1 MTFYREGG
9 LSSVSTLVLG
19 NWMIKEKT
27 EDVRRY
33 RTCELLTSKHVES
46 FIDLSPNMMET
57 LPHMNFFFIVLI
69 ISICCIFGFP
79 AEDNVTALQ
88 KLANANNEFSMKL
101 HQTLAQNSLQN
112 LFFSPTSLFFAL
124 GMLYKG
130 ARGET
135 AQELQNF
142 LGYNEAGLSD
152 EEVDKSFTQ
161 LLTEYSSSRNYT
173 LKTANAILVNH
184 LVNLKSEYR
193 QAMQDSFHAKI
204 RNVDFLREANQVVQE
219 INAWINSHTNGKI
232 PHFLDH
238 LDSSTVL
245 TILNAIY
252 FKGLWSVPFET
263 RDTKLERFY
272 NYGGNDKSKYVLM
285 MHKSHRTLYTS
296 SPDWEMVELP
306 YKGDRISMVIVLPK
320 ERDGLAAV
328 ENSLTPG
335 QINEYRNKM
344 RMLTVNLTLPRF
356 KIDSVLNGLKQALET
371 LGVGKMFQYGADFS
385 GMAENAKV
393 RVSQVMHEAVVEVN
407 EEGTVAA
414 AASGVHLVPL
424 SLSLPRDFK
433 VDHPFFF
440 AIVDKKTNLILFS
453 GRVIYL

>member
-1 MTFYREGG
+1 
-9 LSSVSTLVLG
+9 
-19 NWMIKEKT
+19 
-27 EDVRRY
+27 
-33 RTCELLTSKHVES
+33 
-46 FIDLSPNMMET
+46 MMEK
-57 LPHMNFFFIVLI
+57 LLRMNFFFIVLT
-69 ISICCIFGFP
+69 ISVCYILGFP
-79 AEDNVTALQ
+79 TEDNTTAIQ
-88 KLANANNEFSMKL
+88 KLAKANNEFSMNL
-101 HQTLAQNSLQN
+101 HRILAQNSLRN

-130 ARGET
+130 AGGET
-135 AQELQNF
+135 AQELQNL
-142 LGYNEAGLSD
+142 LGYNKAGLSD
-152 EEVDKSFTQ
+152 DEVADSFEQ
-161 LLTEYSSSRNYT
+161 LLIEYSSSKNYT
-173 LKTANAILVNH
+173 LKTANALLVDH
-184 LVNLKSEYR
+184 RVDLKPEFR

-204 RNVDFLREANQVVQE
+204 READFDREANQVVQE
-219 INAWINSHTNGKI
+219 INAWINDHTNGKI
-232 PHFLDH
+232 PKFLDH
-238 LDSSTVL
+238 LDRNTVL

-263 RDTKLERFY
+263 RDTKREKFY
-272 NYGGNDKSKYVLM
+272 NYGGNDKSNRFVLM
-285 MHKSHRTLYTS
+285 MHKSHRMLYTS

-328 ENSLTPG
+328 ESNLTSD
-335 QINEYRNKM
+335 QINDYRNKM
-344 RMLTVNLTLPRF
+344 RLSTVNLTLPKF
-356 KIDSVLNGLKQALET
+356 KIDSILNNLKQDLEL
-371 LGVGKMFQYGADFS
+371 LGAGKMFQNDADFS
-385 GMAENAKV
+385 KMAENAKV

-424 SLSLPRDFK
+424 SLSVPRDFI